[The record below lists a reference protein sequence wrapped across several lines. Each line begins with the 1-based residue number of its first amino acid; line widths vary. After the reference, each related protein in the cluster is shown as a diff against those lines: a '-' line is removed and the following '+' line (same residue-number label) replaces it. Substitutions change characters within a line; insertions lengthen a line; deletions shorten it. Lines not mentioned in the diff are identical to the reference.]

1 MRILLVNVN
10 FHRKNCNALQNY
22 KNIQVVQIY
31 DINQINNIDLSE
43 FDCVYSPALPIDV
56 SKYPNTKFL
65 FGPHFSVFP
74 DHKIQSLNGQNFVY
88 AQPSDWAL
96 NSWKMCN
103 YVKHVRFAKLP
114 FGVDA
119 QVYNE
124 TKPICDREHVFIY
137 YKNRKPEELQFIKN
151 FLDKQCVS
159 YRVFSYTQQYPEHEY
174 LNYLQQ
180 SKYGIWVGQH
190 ESQGFAVQEA
200 LSSNVPLL
208 VWTVTSMNQ
217 EYGSRYDDIPATTI
231 PYWDERC
238 GAYFHKDDEFEDKYK
253 LFLSKLADYKPREYI
268 MEQLSFDKCEERF
281 IEIVNNI

>member
-1 MRILLVNVN
+1 MRILLVNIN
-10 FHRKNCNALQNY
+10 FHRKNEHALRNY

-74 DHKIQSLNGQNFVY
+74 DHKIQSLNGHNFVY

-103 YVKHVRFAKLP
+103 SMKNVRFAKLP

-124 TKPICDREHVFIY
+124 TKP
-137 YKNRKPEELQFIKN
+137 
-151 FLDKQCVS
+151 
-159 YRVFSYTQQYPEHEY
+159 
-174 LNYLQQ
+174 
-180 SKYGIWVGQH
+180 
-190 ESQGFAVQEA
+190 
-200 LSSNVPLL
+200 
-208 VWTVTSMNQ
+208 
-217 EYGSRYDDIPATTI
+217 TI

-238 GAYFHKDDEFEDKYK
+238 GAYFHKDDEFEDKFN